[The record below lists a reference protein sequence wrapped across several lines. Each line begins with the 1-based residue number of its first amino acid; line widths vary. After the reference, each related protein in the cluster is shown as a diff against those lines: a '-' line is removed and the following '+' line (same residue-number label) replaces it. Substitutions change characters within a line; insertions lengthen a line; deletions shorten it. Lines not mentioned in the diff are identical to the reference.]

1 MSAAELKTKI
11 DSIDDEIASLYVKR
25 MELAGEM
32 ARDTSRDV
40 AETDGTLVEKATV
53 NRVTKNMPE
62 GMKLYAKQLYDTL
75 FNTARA
81 YGAQNAGVPSSI
93 RTLLDGALAKGE
105 ETFPVSATVACQ
117 GVAGAYAQI
126 AADKMFPINDILY
139 FKDWDAVFGAVE
151 RGLCDY
157 GVLPIENS
165 SVGSVNAVY
174 DLMRKHKCYILRA
187 IRLRVQHYLMAK
199 PGTDPDD
206 VKEIFSHKQAID
218 QCSAFLHG
226 LKNVKVNVVENTA
239 VAARMVKDSPDKGVA
254 CIASESC
261 AGIYGLRVLQP
272 NIQDND
278 INYTRFIAISKDLH
292 LFEDSDKI
300 SIMVNLPH
308 EAGSLNRI
316 LNKFSTLGLN
326 LTKLESR
333 PMGNTDFEFAFYFDF
348 EARVDKEEVKN
359 LLSELETECV
369 KFVFLGS
376 YREI

>member
-1 MSAAELKTKI
+1 MLATEAKLKI
-11 DSIDDEIASLYVKR
+11 DAIDDEIARLYAER
-25 MELAGEM
+25 MELAAIM
-32 ARDTSRDV
+32 NADTARDVS
-40 AETDGTLVEKATV
+40 ATDGTLVEKATV
-53 NRVTKNMPE
+53 NRVTYGMPDNMK
-62 GMKLYAKQLYDTL
+62 MYAKQLYDTL

-81 YGAQNAGVPSSI
+81 YGAQSAGIPSRI
-93 RTLLDGALAKGE
+93 RSVLEATLAKGRE
-105 ETFPVSATVACQ
+105 EFPVSATVACQ
-117 GVAGAYAQI
+117 GAPGAYAQI

-174 DLMRKHKCYILRA
+174 DLMRRHSCYILRA

-199 PGTDPDD
+199 NGTDAAN
-206 VKEIFSHKQAID
+206 VTEIFSHQQAID
-218 QCSAFLHG
+218 QCSDFLKT
-226 LKNVKVNVVENTA
+226 LKNVKVTVVENTA
-239 VAARMVKDSPDKGVA
+239 VAARLVMESSDRGVA

-261 AGIYGLRVLQP
+261 AGIYGLKVLQP
-272 NIQDND
+272 NIQNNNV
-278 INYTRFIAISKDLH
+278 NYTRFIAISKDLH

-348 EARVDKEEVKN
+348 EARVDREEVKN

-369 KFVFLGS
+369 KFVFLGA
-376 YREI
+376 YREM